1 MSTPAKLQPITA
13 STPSASAPSSGAVS
27 VPTKAEAPVPVTEL
41 EFSKLVAAS
50 QAEYYA
56 LPEAIRGKVH
66 HALNDAEQQANV
78 ALAAIHTLFRAKV

>member
-1 MSTPAKLQPITA
+1 MSTPAKLQPIT
-13 STPSASAPSSGAVS
+13 PSAPSAPG
-27 VPTKAEAPVPVTEL
+27 KAADVAPVPVTEL
-41 EFSKLVAAS
+41 EFSKLVAAA